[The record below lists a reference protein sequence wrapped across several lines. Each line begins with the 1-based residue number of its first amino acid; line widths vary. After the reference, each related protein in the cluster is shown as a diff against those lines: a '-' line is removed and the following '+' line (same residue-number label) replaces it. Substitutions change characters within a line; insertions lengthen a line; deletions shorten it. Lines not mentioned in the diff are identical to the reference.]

1 MKPPEKHGRQ
11 PNEASDDESIHRD
24 FTFHGEAD
32 NSILT
37 NSSSGGGNVVIS
49 GETDDDLQDAE
60 SENSAGH
67 KVNRQKKHGRQT
79 HEVLNDKSVHKDWK
93 LYA

>member
-1 MKPPEKHGRQ
+1 MKPSEKHGSQ

-24 FTFHGEAD
+24 FTFLGEAD

-49 GETDDDLQDAE
+49 GENDDDLQDAE
-60 SENSAGH
+60 NENSAGH
-67 KVNRQKKHGRQT
+67 KVNRQKKTWQADTR
-79 HEVLNDKSVHKDWK
+79 SVE
-93 LYA
+93 